1 MEDSNICLTKLEPRF
16 LTPDTKGWKY
26 MKLSVFPSDVLET
39 AKIFNM
45 RITNYDLGIPKR
57 ENRKGDHRSSEYFEA
72 DDDKD
77 KIKIEKEDSED
88 KATVG
93 KLGILKLRL

>member
-1 MEDSNICLTKLEPRF
+1 
-16 LTPDTKGWKY
+16 

-77 KIKIEKEDSED
+77 IVKIERDDSED
-88 KATVG
+88 DHVISSG
-93 KLGILKLRL
+93 KKQKRLKLRLHIKIKYY